1 MKIKK
6 KLGLLYRVCYYRKEN
21 DDDDEAK
28 PQNHTANTTQQPT
41 VQFFNNIVF
50 AMISIRLTY
59 LF

>member
-28 PQNHTANTTQQPT
+28 PHRKHHTTSNCP
-41 VQFFNNIVF
+41 FFNNIVF

-59 LF
+59 PF

>member
-28 PQNHTANTTQQPT
+28 PHRKHHTTTNCP
-41 VQFFNNIVF
+41 FFNNIVF

-59 LF
+59 PF